1 MRVASIDIG
10 TNTFRLL
17 IGEFRDSK
25 LKKIHIKRVI
35 TRLGGGFES
44 GKVITK
50 DAMERAISTLKRFSS
65 VLKEY
70 KVDIVRAVATSV
82 VREALN
88 GQEFVEKV
96 KQETGIEVEVISGEE
111 EALLTVIGVLS
122 SVNVDSRFCVIFDV
136 GGGSTEYACV
146 DAKRKEV
153 LWAKSTAL
161 GVVHLAERFLK
172 TDIPLDTDIKALCE
186 EVKSVLSRELPQA
199 LKESLESDL
208 ITLVGTAGTPTTLA
222 AIELGLENYDPDMVN
237 GFLLKKER
245 VFSILSRLIK
255 LPSSERLSIKGL
267 ERGRED
273 VIIPGAIIVL
283 KTMDWFSKDT
293 VIVSDGGLLEGIA
306 YSIVNLSN

>member
-25 LKKIHIKRVI
+25 LKKIHIERVI

-44 GKVITK
+44 GRVITK
-50 DAMERAISTLKRFSS
+50 DAMERAISALKRFSR

-70 KVDIVRAVATSV
+70 KVERLRAVATSV

-96 KQETGIEVEVISGEE
+96 KQETGIEVEVISGDE

-146 DAKRKEV
+146 GAKRKEV

-186 EVKSVLSRELPQA
+186 EVKSVLSRELPLQA
-199 LKESLESDL
+199 FKETLESDL
-208 ITLVGTAGTPTTLA
+208 ITLVGTSGTPTTLA

-237 GFLLKKER
+237 GFLLRKER
-245 VFSILSRLIK
+245 VFSTLNRLIR

-267 ERGRED
+267 
-273 VIIPGAIIVL
+273 
-283 KTMDWFSKDT
+283 
-293 VIVSDGGLLEGIA
+293 
-306 YSIVNLSN
+306 